1 MAKGVEIAGLVEL
14 GETLDILPQKVE
26 RKFIRRSIGKG
37 AQIFKEAVKS
47 HAPRITGRL
56 FKAVSVKQLRPGSGS
71 FTELIGFAFKGI
83 LAKKVGKV
91 RNPARTQRSG
101 PGTEDPGVYSKF
113 VETGTFNTP
122 ARPFVRPAFE
132 ETKNKVTEVVGQDL
146 MEQIEQELH

>member
-1 MAKGVEIAGLVEL
+1 MANGVEIAGLVEL

-37 AQIFKEAVKS
+37 AQVFKEAVKA

-101 PGTEDPGVYSKF
+101 AWNRGSRRLFEVCGDRHIQHAG
-113 VETGTFNTP
+113 
-122 ARPFVRPAFE
+122 AAVRSAS
-132 ETKNKVTEVVGQDL
+132 
-146 MEQIEQELH
+146 I